1 MAEED
6 NIKSYWFLFFIC
18 SKTKTNEVELP
29 MRNINVQPIQS
40 IERAISILNCFS
52 FERSR
57 LTIDEI
63 VARTGLSK
71 ATVYRMLWTMEKNGL
86 IQYDSRQ
93 NIYRLGYKMMEYG
106 GIVLENLDIRREA
119 EPFLQKLH
127 EETQHTVLLVSRQHD
142 TLQYLLRFDSDE
154 GFQPQSYVG
163 RRRVLHYGAMG
174 TVLMAYL
181 PRKEAEELLEK
192 YPLEQHTPYTLL
204 DLEAYFKRLD
214 EIRQQGYFVDVDE
227 TFVGF
232 TAIAV
237 PIYDSTGQAVAVV
250 GIAGPSYKI
259 VGSIRQKMIAM
270 AKKTA
275 QEISKRLGYVRRE
288 IRDSYTVDEKG

>member
-1 MAEED
+1 MRKI
-6 NIKSYWFLFFIC
+6 NI
-18 SKTKTNEVELP
+18 
-29 MRNINVQPIQS
+29 QPIRS
-40 IERAISILNCFS
+40 VEKAISILNCFS
-52 FERSR
+52 FERSK
-57 LTIDEI
+57 LSIDE
-63 VARTGLSK
+63 VMKRTGLAK
-71 ATVYRMLWTMEKNGL
+71 ATEDHMLWTLEINGL
-86 IQYDSRQ
+86 LHYDPKE
-93 NIYRLGYKMMEYG
+93 NNYRLGYKMMEYG

-119 EPFLQKLH
+119 EPYLQELF
-127 EETQHTVLLVSRQHD
+127 EATGHTVLLVVRQFD

-250 GIAGPSYKI
+250 GIAGP
-259 VGSIRQKMIAM
+259 
-270 AKKTA
+270 
-275 QEISKRLGYVRRE
+275 
-288 IRDSYTVDEKG
+288 